1 MQIASLIC
9 SFVIVF
15 LSLSSVARA
24 QDVDLCAIDRH
35 PAQFCGEMIT
45 VRGTTFHHMEGS
57 GLKND
62 RCWTVLNPRT
72 PESAGVRVRFKLKRD
87 ESWQTFTH
95 YDSMSWDLPVSAS
108 VDGPST
114 TPPHYKVTAT
124 FHGLFACNRKQRPWY
139 FLVVES
145 VSDVKVEQ
153 D

>member
-15 LSLSSVARA
+15 LSLSSVVRA
-24 QDVDLCAIDRH
+24 QNVDPCAIYQD
-35 PAQFCGEMIT
+35 PSQFCGKMIT
-45 VRGTTFHHMEGS
+45 VRGTTGHFMEGG
-57 GLKND
+57 GLMND
-62 RCWTVLNPRT
+62 RCRTGLSGRT
-72 PESAGVRVRFKLKRD
+72 PERAGVRVRFKLKRD

-95 YDSMSWDLPVSAS
+95 YDSMSWDLPVSVS
-108 VDGPST
+108 VDGPRVSH
-114 TPPHYKVTAT
+114 PDYKVTAT
-124 FHGLFACNRKQRPWY
+124 FHGLFACNRKRFPWY